1 MGVLYV
7 FIEKN
12 MDHRH
17 LRYIIKQGEKNMQ
30 QLKNEQQTFWNTFDQ
45 LWPEKEE
52 TKSETCL
59 HDEVDNFIID
69 KIAEALKESAGNRTH
84 AAQKLGIKRETLLA
98 KMKKYL
104 MK

>member
-30 QLKNEQQTFWNTFDQ
+30 QLKNEQEIFWNTFDK